1 MLQKKIL
8 YNQVVRSLL
17 LILFVLFVLSCGAES
32 GPDEPEVLEPPH
44 LVSSNPEDGATEVDT
59 KTTAMQLVFESNLI
73 VVSESKFHLNNNVVS
88 SVTAEE
94 NVLTVT
100 FSTLQTE
107 TEYTLIIDAL
117 ALKVVNGAVNS
128 AQISISFTTAAN
140 QAVDITN
147 MLAVDNPS
155 PEATNLYSFLKENYG
170 EKIISSA
177 MANVNWNINEAEWV
191 KQHTGKYPAI
201 ATFDYVHLPYSPVD
215 WVDYSDISVVED
227 WWSNNGIISAGW
239 HWIVPTY
246 EGSADY
252 TYKPEETTFKASN
265 VTIDGTWE
273 NTVAKADLEEI
284 VGYLK
289 LLQVKNIPVIW
300 RPLHEA
306 AGNTYEYTNGE
317 AWFWWGT
324 DGADTYKE
332 LWVFMFD
339 YFKAQGL
346 NNLIWVW
353 TTQTKDNAFYPG
365 DNYVDIVGRDIYNNA
380 EVASIAAEFNTIQ
393 QTYPTKMIT
402 LSECGNTADIS
413 EQWNAGAKWSY
424 FMPWYDYERTN
435 DTNESDFAGNVHE
448 HANVAWWTNAFSNT
462 YVITREQMPDLK

>member
-1 MLQKKIL
+1 MLL
-8 YNQVVRSLL
+8 ALS
-17 LILFVLFVLSCGAES
+17 VLFIFSCGAES
-32 GPDEPEVLEPPH
+32 SPDEPDVLEPPH
-44 LVSSNPEDGATEVDT
+44 LVSSIPADGAAEVDT

-88 SVTAEE
+88 TVTAEE

-100 FSTLQTE
+100 FSTLQPE
-107 TEYTLIIDAL
+107 TEYTLLIDAL

-128 AQISISFTTAAN
+128 AQISISFTTAAG

-147 MLAVDNPS
+147 KLAVDNPS

-201 ATFDYVHLPYSPVD
+201 ATFDYVHLPYSPAD

-227 WWSNNGIISAGW
+227 WWNNNGIISAGW

-246 EGSADY
+246 EGSADD
-252 TYKPEETTFKASN
+252 TYKPEETTFKALN

-273 NTVAKADLEEI
+273 NAAAKADLEEI

-289 LLQVKNIPVIW
+289 LLQAKNIPVIW

-380 EVASIAAEFNTIQ
+380 EAASIADEFNTIQ

-402 LSECGNTADIS
+402 LSECGNTADVS

-435 DTNESDFAGNVHE
+435 DTNESDFAGTDHE
-448 HANVAWWTNAFSNT
+448 HANAAWWTNAFSNT
-462 YVITREQMPDLK
+462 YVITRDQMPDLK